1 MYRGRQC
8 AYTLAATPPFFDN
21 SAVNRNGCQPAV
33 SLRTPTTSTK
43 SRPRPFASDVT
54 QQNGAHLC
62 HPHRTNSARF
72 PAPPA
77 VPSAQKEE
85 VMSPSIDFRRQPAIR
100 KAILGNDLRESAARR
115 AKTQPR
121 KPRAPDAIV
130 GNCCCGKGQYR
141 HAQFATAA
149 VPICSRSRA
158 GRFVVIHFAPRS
170 R

>member
-1 MYRGRQC
+1 M
-8 AYTLAATPPFFDN
+8 
-21 SAVNRNGCQPAV
+21 AV
-33 SLRTPTTSTK
+33 SPRSACALQQRARIPTPVPSLPTLRN
-43 SRPRPFASDVT
+43 RDVT

-72 PAPPA
+72 LAPPA
-77 VPSAQKEE
+77 APSAQKEE
-85 VMSPSIDFRRQPAIR
+85 VMSPPIDFRRKPAIR
-100 KAILGNDLRESAARR
+100 KAISGNDLRESAARR
-115 AKTQPR
+115 AKTKPR

-130 GNCCCGKGQYR
+130 GNCCRGNGQYLP
-141 HAQFATAA
+141 AQLAAAA